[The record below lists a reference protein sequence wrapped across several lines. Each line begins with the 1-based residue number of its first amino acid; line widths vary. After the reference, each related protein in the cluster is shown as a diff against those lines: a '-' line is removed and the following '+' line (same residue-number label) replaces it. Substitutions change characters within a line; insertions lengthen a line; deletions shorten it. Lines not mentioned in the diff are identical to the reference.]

1 MATSHGFDLILLD
14 SMLPDS
20 NGLNVC
26 REIRQTGIA
35 TPILVLTARSQMTDM
50 LLGFKLGADGYVMK
64 PFETA
69 ELLARI
75 EAQLR
80 RAGVSSP
87 PSSDRVSAI
96 KFDVRHTRVTRDGRP
111 VYMTAHEFRLLHY
124 LAKRSG
130 RCVTRGEL
138 LNAVWGYASNSATR
152 TIDMHIASLRK
163 KLELNPKIPELILTI
178 PKLGYMFVGSSG
190 SYHRR

>member
-1 MATSHGFDLILLD
+1 MGSGQNEILIIEGDSALRSACGVLLLGEGYSVATATNGGEGFVMATSHGFDLILLD

-26 REIRQTGIA
+26 REIRQAGIA

-130 RCVTRGEL
+130 RCVTRG
-138 LNAVWGYASNSATR
+138 S
-152 TIDMHIASLRK
+152 
-163 KLELNPKIPELILTI
+163 
-178 PKLGYMFVGSSG
+178 F
-190 SYHRR
+190 